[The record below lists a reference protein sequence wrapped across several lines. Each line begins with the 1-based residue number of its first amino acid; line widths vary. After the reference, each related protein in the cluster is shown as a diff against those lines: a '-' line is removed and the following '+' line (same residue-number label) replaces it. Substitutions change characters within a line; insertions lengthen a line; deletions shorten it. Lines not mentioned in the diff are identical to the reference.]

1 MPPPLDYPPQAH
13 TDTRGL
19 SNDSLANALVLA
31 IINES
36 AVPAATNPNAG
47 NATNATKKPTG
58 RTGDFVVD
66 NLRYAAAQK
75 ALYAKGGVAALG
87 YSFARQR
94 DGRVVA
100 VERDSLQ
107 RIDDPVEWWGASGP
121 EPASDY
127 FDLER
132 PCMVWNETTMKEEP
146 VRLSPPPLTHPT
158 PPLTPT

>member
-75 ALYAKGGVAALG
+75 ALYAKGGWLRWATRSPGSATAG
-87 YSFARQR
+87 
-94 DGRVVA
+94 
-100 VERDSLQ
+100 
-107 RIDDPVEWWGASGP
+107 WWRWRGTACSG
-121 EPASDY
+121 
-127 FDLER
+127 
-132 PCMVWNETTMKEEP
+132 
-146 VRLSPPPLTHPT
+146 
-158 PPLTPT
+158 